1 MTIRGGA
8 LRAPARCPYA
18 QREHPGDRTG
28 GAVRA
33 DLRRRSVLAA
43 AVMTVPLVAAGCKGV
58 GALGTP
64 PQPGPDVAV
73 LRGAIGT
80 EQALIARYRSAM
92 AGSPALSGTLGPL
105 LAQHR
110 EHLARLTSMLIEPA
124 GHSASPDT
132 TPSAAGTAAAGSGP
146 AATLAALEA
155 AEAERGPVAGQPAD
169 PGSPGPGPA
178 DGEHRGLRGQPR
190 PAAADAPGGRM
201 TGAAGPATTRSCWP
215 GADRRRAAVRA
226 GRGERGHL
234 RLRSCRC
241 AAGHRGPGPGPA
253 GLDPA

>member
-1 MTIRGGA
+1 M
-8 LRAPARCPYA
+8 
-18 QREHPGDRTG
+18 
-28 GAVRA
+28 RA

-64 PQPGPDVAV
+64 PEPGPDVAM
-73 LRGAIGT
+73 LRGAIDT

-124 GHSASPDT
+124 GHGASPGT
-132 TPSAAGTAAAGSGP
+132 TPSAARTTTAAGSGP

-155 AEAERGPVAGQPAD
+155 AEA
-169 PGSPGPGPA
+169 
-178 DGEHRGLRGQPR
+178 
-190 PAAADAPGGRM
+190 
-201 TGAAGPATTRSCWP
+201 GAARSLDSRLILAPPALAQLMASI
-215 GADRRRAAVRA
+215 AASEASHALLLRTHQA
-226 GRGERGHL
+226 GG
-234 RLRSCRC
+234 
-241 AAGHRGPGPGPA
+241 
-253 GLDPA
+253 

>member
-1 MTIRGGA
+1 M
-8 LRAPARCPYA
+8 
-18 QREHPGDRTG
+18 
-28 GAVRA
+28 RA

-64 PQPGPDVAV
+64 PEPGPDVAV

-110 EHLARLTSMLIEPA
+110 EHLARLTSMIIEPA
-124 GHSASPDT
+124 GHGASPDT
-132 TPSAAGTAAAGSGP
+132 TPSAAGTAATGSGP

-155 AEAERGPVAGQPAD
+155 AEA
-169 PGSPGPGPA
+169 
-178 DGEHRGLRGQPR
+178 
-190 PAAADAPGGRM
+190 
-201 TGAAGPATTRSCWP
+201 GAARSLDSRLILAPPALAQLMASI
-215 GADRRRAAVRA
+215 AASEASHALLLRTHQA
-226 GRGERGHL
+226 GG
-234 RLRSCRC
+234 
-241 AAGHRGPGPGPA
+241 
-253 GLDPA
+253 